1 MTTSQPLFHLNDDGL
16 RLQRQGGVLV
26 DSAPDWL
33 EVAFSSEIVK
43 PRFHP
48 LPDGGVGARAGDIAI
63 QAHLEE
69 EAGSPPAWRRLF
81 ITVVNQGPVPRELNL
96 KWTLTLAQPQGRV
109 RWLIPGLFYKENQQQ
124 YDGGLPSVAGTPDLA
139 KSRWPHW
146 TFRADLMAVP
156 MVMAWTESGSVALV
170 MEERQQ
176 GRMVGLGLDHRD
188 GAQALIGC
196 WPFREEP
203 RPRNTIAV
211 DRDLTQP
218 VITYATLAPSE
229 TVALECWLY
238 LGDRD
243 AYAFAPVLR
252 ETFRRWDD
260 RHALHPWYPTSEAAT
275 HAAHGLF
282 TWHFDRE
289 VGALWETCAYDRYYA
304 KNDRLV
310 DRFEMHTGFVSGT
323 PYAYALRRYGL
334 SANRPELA
342 EAGRRV
348 IDLCCRHLTPF
359 GTFYARLVKDQG
371 WTAGWPAPQ
380 RTLGQPNLGSGSGE
394 LQART
399 LAEATLFAARA
410 ALAEPVDSPDR
421 SLWGQA
427 VRSNLDFVLA
437 HQRPDG
443 NPGQAYALIDG
454 RVLDWDGEE
463 GLLWIA
469 ALVEGSRLLAE
480 HKYLAAA
487 MQAGRFYQPAVE
499 AADITGAPEG
509 MHLLP
514 TSEDPQNALLSYT
527 LLWEATGD
535 RAWQR
540 LARLAAELLMTF
552 RWQYN
557 TQFDAMTLLGRY
569 DYRTK
574 GLDVSSPNN
583 VCLHPYGLIVIPEL
597 VRLWEDTGDPYLL
610 KQARNNLLGCHQM
623 LSPADGVFD
632 APRGMMTERWH
643 QTPNGI
649 AKGGTLPLSHSWAI
663 GLVLYADL
671 FTAAYGQILVDGE
684 TGEAV
689 ALEALTLTRQE
700 GDAWLVTNPWDREL
714 ALTVAVRS
722 ACGCLAW
729 DAEIHSHAEATL
741 FRLPVRLPAYGT
753 ARLRWEPERTDRQA
767 ASAPGVCA

>member
-1 MTTSQPLFHLNDDGL
+1 MSNQTFFRLTESGL
-16 RLQRQGGVLV
+16 RLQRQGCVLL

-33 EVAFSSEIVK
+33 EVAFGAAIVK
-43 PRFHP
+43 PEFHP
-48 LPDGGVGARAGDIAI
+48 LPGGGVGARAQDIAI
-63 QAHLEE
+63 RAHLDAET
-69 EAGSPPAWRRLF
+69 GNPLPWQRLVL
-81 ITVVNQGPVPRELNL
+81 TVVNHGLAPQALNL
-96 KWTLTLAQPQGRV
+96 KWTLNLAQTQGRV
-109 RWLIPGLFYKENQQQ
+109 RWLIPGLFYKENRQQ

-156 MVMAWTESGSVALV
+156 MVMAWTDSGSVALV
-170 MEERQQ
+170 MEERQKGQ
-176 GRMVGLGLDHRD
+176 MVSLGLNHQD
-188 GAQALIGC
+188 GAQALIGS

-211 DRDLTQP
+211 DRDLTRP
-218 VITYATLAPSE
+218 VITYATLAPNE
-229 TVALECWLY
+229 TVILECWLY

-260 RHALHPWYPTSEAAT
+260 RHGLCPWYPTSEAAT

-289 VGALWETCAYDRYYA
+289 VGALWETCAYDRSYA

-323 PYAYALRRYGL
+323 PYAHALRRYGL
-334 SANRPELA
+334 SVNRPDLA
-342 EAGRRV
+342 EAGKRV
-348 IDLCCRHLTPF
+348 IDLCCRNLTPF
-359 GTFYARLVKDQG
+359 GTFHARLVKDHG

-380 RTLGQPNLGSGSGE
+380 RTRGQADMGSTSGE

-410 ALAEPVDSPDR
+410 ALAEPAESLNR

-427 VRSNLDFVLA
+427 VCSNLDFVLA
-437 HQRPDG
+437 RQRPDG
-443 NPGQAYALIDG
+443 NPGQAYALTDG

-487 MQAGRFYQPAVE
+487 LQAGRFYQKAVE
-499 AADITGAPEG
+499 AADLTGAPEG

-514 TSEDPQNALLSYT
+514 TSEDPQNALIAYT

-535 RAWQR
+535 HAWKR
-540 LARLAAELLMTF
+540 LATLAAELFMTF

-557 TQFDAMTLLGRY
+557 TQFDAMTILGRY

-574 GLDVSSPNN
+574 GLDISSPNN
-583 VCLHPYGLIVIPEL
+583 VHLHPYGLIALPEL
-597 VRLWEDTGDPYLL
+597 VRLWEDTGDLYLL

-643 QTPNGI
+643 QSPNGI

-671 FTAAYGQILVDGE
+671 FVADYGQILVDGQ

-689 ALEALTLTRQE
+689 ALEALELTRQE
-700 GDAWLVTNPWDREL
+700 GDAWLVKNPWDREL
-714 ALTVAVRS
+714 AIMVAVRS
-722 ACGCLAW
+722 ARGRLFW
-729 DAEIHSHAEATL
+729 DAEIHPHAEARL
-741 FRLPVRLPAYGT
+741 FRVPVRLPAHGT
-753 ARLRWEPERTDRQA
+753 ARLRWEPDEENTC
-767 ASAPGVCA
+767 P